1 MPADA
6 AASSRLPGMPIV
18 GDVLAGRY
26 RIDAPIGVGGMAS
39 VYRATDQRL
48 EREVAVKVLL
58 PNLAADP
65 TLAQRFEREALALAA
80 TSHPSVVK
88 VFDVEPGD
96 PTTGREPFYVMELCD
111 GGSLAD
117 RLAGRGRLDPGEVV
131 DVIGAVAA
139 GLTDLHGRGFVH
151 RDVKPHNILF
161 DHGRAR
167 LADFGLARSD
177 QDAERTALT
186 ATGTTAGTLAYLAPE
201 LLRGDTASPASDVY
215 ALGVVAFQG
224 LTGRLPRPAAA
235 LTELVESH
243 AQPAPTVSSVAPE
256 LGAAFDAPVAAAM
269 ALEPRARPTPV
280 ELAEGLAAALPEAG
294 LPAGDALPPVVRA
307 GAAAPIDARDP
318 DADTVTD
325 IPQEWPADAPGQ
337 RPVQRSGPPVA
348 MLAVGALGLAIVALL
363 ALTSLLGDGEP
374 GSSGGPTAP
383 ASASASASA
392 SPVASA
398 SATPEPTP
406 SPEPTPAPDPA
417 AGALAALDR
426 VDAAIE
432 GLADEE
438 GIRKKDLDA
447 LRRRARDVRKALEA
461 DNYGQAREGV
471 ARLSDEV
478 DKVDERINGNAIEE
492 LRDAVSDLAGA
503 IPRGLTRDRPR
514 VGRASSWPRR

>member
-1 MPADA
+1 
-6 AASSRLPGMPIV
+6 MPIV

-39 VYRATDQRL
+39 VYRATDLRL

-96 PTTGREPFYVMELCD
+96 PATGREPFYVMELCD

-117 RLAGRGRLDPGEVV
+117 RLAAPHRLDPDEVV
-131 DVIGAVAA
+131 DIVGAMAA

-177 QDAERTALT
+177 QDAALT

-201 LLRGDTASPASDVY
+201 LLRGDPATPASDVY

-235 LTELVESH
+235 LTALVESH
-243 AQPAPTVSSVAPE
+243 ARPAPTVSSVAPE
-256 LGAAFDAPVAAAM
+256 LGTTFDVPVAAAM
-269 ALEPRARPTPV
+269 ALDASDRPTPV
-280 ELAEGLAAALPEAG
+280 ELAESLAAALSEAG
-294 LPAGDALPPVVRA
+294 LPADAAGPPVELA
-307 GAAAPIDARDP
+307 GAAAAIDARDP

-325 IPQEWPADAPGQ
+325 IRTDWAADAADQGTA
-337 RPVQRSGPPVA
+337 VRSGPPVA
-348 MLAVGALGLAIVALL
+348 MLALGVLGLAIVAFL
-363 ALTSLLGDGEP
+363 ALTSLLGDGDP
-374 GSSGGPTAP
+374 GSSGGPTAS
-383 ASASASASA
+383 ASASASASP

-406 SPEPTPAPDPA
+406 TPDATPAPDPA

-438 GIRKKDLDA
+438 DARKKDLDT
-447 LRRRARDVRKALEA
+447 LRKRARDVRQALEA
-461 DNYGQAREGV
+461 DNYGEARDQA
-471 ARLSDEV
+471 ARLNDEV
-478 DKVDERINGNAIEE
+478 DKVDERIDGNAIEE
-492 LRDAVSDLAGA
+492 LQVAVLDLAAA
-503 IPRGLTRDRPR
+503 IPAG
-514 VGRASSWPRR
+514 

>member
-1 MPADA
+1 MAAKTRTASDTLLTPAPIRPRGSCPGGTGSGLASGSATGVGTIGRFIGHARASLVDDADGGAAPADTA
-6 AASSRLPGMPIV
+6 PSSRLPGMPIV

-58 PNLAADP
+58 PNLAADS

-96 PTTGREPFYVMELCD
+96 PATGREPFYVMELCD

-117 RLAGRGRLDPGEVV
+117 RIAARGRLDPGEVA

-139 GLTDLHGRGFVH
+139 GLADLHGRGFVH

-201 LLRGDTASPASDVY
+201 LLRGDPATPASDVY

-256 LGAAFDAPVAAAM
+256 LGTAFDAPVAAAM
-269 ALEPRARPTPV
+269 ALDPSARPAPV
-280 ELAEGLAAALPEAG
+280 ELAEGLAAALPGAG
-294 LPAGDALPPVVRA
+294 LPAGDALPPVA
-307 GAAAPIDARDP
+307 LAEAAAAIDARDP

-325 IPQEWPADAPGQ
+325 IPQEWPADAAGAADRGQ
-337 RPVQRSGPPVA
+337 
-348 MLAVGALGLAIVALL
+348 
-363 ALTSLLGDGEP
+363 P
-374 GSSGGPTAP
+374 GSRAHRSRCSRSAP
-383 ASASASASA
+383 WCLRS
-392 SPVASA
+392 SPS
-398 SATPEPTP
+398 
-406 SPEPTPAPDPA
+406 SP
-417 AGALAALDR
+417 
-426 VDAAIE
+426 
-432 GLADEE
+432 
-438 GIRKKDLDA
+438 
-447 LRRRARDVRKALEA
+447 
-461 DNYGQAREGV
+461 
-471 ARLSDEV
+471 
-478 DKVDERINGNAIEE
+478 
-492 LRDAVSDLAGA
+492 
-503 IPRGLTRDRPR
+503 
-514 VGRASSWPRR
+514 

>member
-1 MPADA
+1 MTPTAERTVEGR
-6 AASSRLPGMPIV
+6 ASGRLPDMPIV

-39 VYRATDQRL
+39 VYRAADLRL

-65 TLAQRFEREALALAA
+65 TVAKRFEREALALAA

-96 PTTGREPFYVMELCD
+96 PATGREPFYVMELCE

-117 RLAGRGRLDPGEVV
+117 RLAMRGRLDPAEVV

-161 DHGRAR
+161 DHERAR

-177 QDAERTALT
+177 RDSELTALT

-201 LLRGDTASPASDVY
+201 LLRGDPATPASDVY

-224 LTGRLPRPAAA
+224 LTGRSPRPATA

-243 AQPAPTVSSVAPE
+243 GTPAPTVSSIAPE
-256 LGAAFDAPVAAAM
+256 LGTAFDAPVAG
-269 ALEPRARPTPV
+269 ALAIDPSARPTPL
-280 ELAEGLAAALPEAG
+280 ELAEGL
-294 LPAGDALPPVVRA
+294 
-307 GAAAPIDARDP
+307 GAAAPGAGAHALGPAAAAVLPAASADVDPSDAG
-318 DADTVTD
+318 AATVTD
-325 IPQEWPADAPGQ
+325 IHPEWPADAPGAERAP
-337 RPVQRSGPPVA
+337 RPGPPVA
-348 MLAVGALGLAIVALL
+348 MLAVGVIGLALVAIL
-363 ALTSLLGDGEP
+363 ALSSLLGDG
-374 GSSGGPTAP
+374 SGGTVAAPTVGAT
-383 ASASASASA
+383 ASSEV
-392 SPVASA
+392 SPSTVATP

-406 SPEPTPAPDPA
+406 PPTATPAADPA
-417 AGALAALDR
+417 AEAFAALGR

-432 GLADEE
+432 GLAGEDK
-438 GIRKKDLDA
+438 IRKRDLDT
-447 LRRRARDVRKALEA
+447 LRKRAREIRNALEA
-461 DNYGQAREGV
+461 GDYDAARDQT
-471 ARLSDEV
+471 ARLSNEV
-478 DKVDERINGNAIEE
+478 DKIDDRVQGDAMERLKA
-492 LRDAVSDLAGA
+492 AVSNLDEA
-503 IPRGLTRDRPR
+503 IPAG
-514 VGRASSWPRR
+514 